1 MLLMH
6 NIHQI
11 YSLSPIS
18 LFVAANNPL
27 QILHFF
33 IVRFEFHSHFFNPIC
48 CCHLICQLICQQPAA
63 IVLLQFGRVQ
73 TLCSRANSSIYGSN
87 LSYWLYLFIYFLS
100 KTYTSHNYWEREPI
114 YIYIYRIIPIQV
126 RQIYPKK

>member
-11 YSLSPIS
+11 YSLSLIS

-114 YIYIYRIIPIQV
+114 YIYRIIPIQV